1 MSYVN
6 GFPLVLWS
14 QKANGKRTLVNTLLI
29 RVCESCSAG
38 ENGFAIK
45 LFFTW
50 LLKSMYAA
58 QELNFQLLYDTGGA
72 VTCWRIWPTLQ

>member
-1 MSYVN
+1 MEQERMSYVN
-6 GFPLVLWS
+6 GFPLVLGS
-14 QKANGKRTLVNTLLI
+14 QKASEKRTLVNTLLI
-29 RVCESCSAG
+29 PVCESRSAG

-58 QELNFQLLYDTGGA
+58 QELSFQLLYDIVGA
-72 VTCWRIWPTLQ
+72 ATC